1 MSDAGGLPDDEV
13 TPQDSVSQASG
24 ATTTAS
30 KACLRAASKRARQEA
45 EMAFLKKKMD
55 LELSMA
61 EMEADAKVEE
71 AELAQRKAER
81 DRRRRRA
88 EISLHQ
94 INAFSE
100 LEATRAQEQVLGE
113 MIHDNRSAVSR
124 IKWKAHPPSDDSG
137 RSLTLHNALE
147 QTRFPVIADDDDQGR
162 ATTVKL
168 NLRPSIM
175 TGTNFDQMVSPLV
188 TTTASQHPAFFDY
201 RDNLFTDA
209 APTPDTGQFASTSL
223 PNRVTS
229 QPTLLPISPVI
240 PTTNLAAMLS
250 STTRPTTTESQEI
263 IMKGNLSQPA
273 VSYTT
278 TTTNIHTAVSAAP
291 MYRNYGDANNFV
303 PQQGYQLPVD
313 TCLQINTGYA
323 PTQTI
328 QAHRLHHFWNV

>member
-1 MSDAGGLPDDEV
+1 M
-13 TPQDSVSQASG
+13 
-24 ATTTAS
+24 
-30 KACLRAASKRARQEA
+30 CR
-45 EMAFLKKKMD
+45 
-55 LELSMA
+55 
-61 EMEADAKVEE
+61 
-71 AELAQRKAER
+71 RKAER
-81 DRRRRRA
+81 DRRRRLA
-88 EISLHQ
+88 ELSLHQ

-100 LEATRAQEQVLGE
+100 LEAARAQEQVLGE
-113 MIHDNRSAVSR
+113 IIHDNPSAVSR
-124 IKWKAHPPSDDSG
+124 ITWRAHPPSDDSS

-188 TTTASQHPAFFDY
+188 TTTASQHPAFFDD

-229 QPTLLPISPVI
+229 QPTLLLISPVI

-250 STTRPTTTESQEI
+250 STTRPTTTKSQEI
-263 IMKGNLSQPA
+263 IVKGNRGQPA

-278 TTTNIHTAVSAAP
+278 TTTSIHTAVSAAT

-303 PQQGYQLPVD
+303 PQQGYQPPVD
-313 TCLQINTGYA
+313 TRLQINTGYA
-323 PTQTI
+323 PPVFNRLNANDSSSQIASALERLALTNEAALLPKSEMIHFDGDSKNYQRFMTSFNMTI
-328 QAHRLHHFWNV
+328 DSRNIPDSTKLTYLVQYCEGKCSFLY